1 MELRM
6 TAGVVTRVLDCYQ
19 YLAVGRP
26 WLAVLAPV
34 GRAFTRLLRLQDRV
48 AFYFL
53 GKAHTLANT
62 GEHAK
67 AIEASRAS
75 ISIWPVFMPAHE
87 ILIQLLAHVQLYEK
101 ALDACACALE
111 VNGESEAISA
121 SVGQILPAISYTDRP
136 EEVIGILKRCW
147 AANRGNVDV
156 FMPLVEMLS
165 KLRRYGEVVQ
175 VCQQALKVDPDFFPA
190 GEIIG
195 KIIKNPDAQCDI
207 AGLRI
212 ETAQPGSL
220 DEYNWLVASN
230 VADLLVEVMKKFYG
244 GLGVDP
250 CDVPLVQGLDSFRH
264 KLSTRRPEISLS
276 RTQSTLV
283 LFEQAWS
290 QYRSGQIHQAFR
302 AFQTIFYDTAARKK
316 AAHNPSIKEAVVR
329 SGEILGRHQDKLGN
343 EESATAIYRD
353 ILSVDQGGV
362 IARRLVV
369 LLSRRGHLREA
380 AELAEKAI
388 ISRVNLFPRLRP
400 NPYIA
405 SLTAELSRR
414 GD

>member
-1 MELRM
+1 MA
-6 TAGVVTRVLDCYQ
+6 AGVVTRVLDCYQ

-26 WLAVLAPV
+26 GLAFLAPV
-34 GRAFTRLLRLQDRV
+34 GRAFARLLKVQDRV

-53 GKAHTLANT
+53 GKAHSLANA

-75 ISIWPVFMPAHE
+75 IGIWPVFMPAHE
-87 ILIQLLAHVQLYEK
+87 NLIQLLAHVQLYEK

-121 SVGQILPAISYTDRP
+121 SVSQILPAISRTGRP
-136 EEVIGILKRCW
+136 EDVIGILKRCW
-147 AANRGNVDV
+147 AASPWQVDV
-156 FMPLVEMLS
+156 LMLLVEMLS
-165 KLRRYGEVVQ
+165 GFQRYGEVVQ
-175 VCQQALKVDPDFFPA
+175 ACELALKTDPDFFPA
-190 GEIIG
+190 GEIID
-195 KIIKNPDAQCDI
+195 KIIKNPDAQRDI
-207 AGLRI
+207 SGLRI
-212 ETAQPGSL
+212 ATLPPGSL

-230 VADLLVEVMKKFYG
+230 VADFLVEVMKKFYS
-244 GLGVDP
+244 GLGADP
-250 CDVPLVQGLDSFRH
+250 RDVPLVQGLNSFRH
-264 KLSTRRPEISLS
+264 KLSMRRPEISPS
-276 RTQSTLV
+276 QTQSTLV

-290 QYRSGQIHQAFR
+290 QYRAGHIHEACR
-302 AFQTIFYDTAARKK
+302 AFQTIFYDAAARKK
-316 AAHNPSIKEAVVR
+316 AAHNPLMKEAVVR

-343 EESATAIYRD
+343 VESATAIYRD
-353 ILSVDQGGV
+353 VLSIDQGGP

-388 ISRVNLFPRLRP
+388 VSRVNLFPRLRP

-405 SLTAELSRR
+405 SLKAELSR
-414 GD
+414 GGG